1 MLYIQELSLF
11 EYTLL
16 LIFLRLSLLSL
27 LLCVKIFSISK
38 NKNKNF
44 LVAGDEKASVTIV
57 HRTSQ

>member
-16 LIFLRLSLLSL
+16 LIFLRL
-27 LLCVKIFSISK
+27 
-38 NKNKNF
+38 
-44 LVAGDEKASVTIV
+44 VAGDEKASVTIV